1 MYNPADTIC
10 APATAV
16 GSGAVSMIRVS
27 GADSLCAVDRVVRFD
42 KGSASDSRG
51 YTLKHGNVPG
61 IDEVVVGIYR
71 APHSYTGEDSAEIC
85 CHASPFIASRILG
98 LLCEAG
104 CRLAEPGEFTR
115 RAFTNGKMD
124 LAQAEAVADLIASG
138 SEAQHRVALNQL
150 RGGYSAELAEIRS
163 ELLELTSLIELELD
177 FSEEEVE
184 FADRN
189 RLASLLDDVIGRC
202 TTLADSFK
210 AGNAIR
216 NGVPVAIVG
225 APNSGKST
233 LLNALLRDDRALVSD
248 IPGTTRDTIEETC
261 VVGGVLL
268 RFIDTAG
275 IRETRDEV
283 ERMGI
288 DRALSKAAQAE
299 IVLGVVDAAASPGVD
314 VDDDRTGK
322 ETGTVVA
329 TKTETETGMRMRM
342 GIAPGSVPPH
352 DGFRFMS
359 ASVGEKCH
367 APLAS
372 EVSAL
377 TDCAGDTPILPDSI
391 ASQIEKIASTVDLSR
406 QKLVLLLNKCD
417 KAESAAAGAEG
428 PVSPRSGQAPSCGRP
443 LLSGQ
448 DPLAPQQVALD
459 SPADRR
465 VLSCGQTLPNGQ
477 VPLDPLH
484 TGPDSS
490 PGGGAFSYGQTLP
503 GGEGPSSLRQT
514 EPDSPPSGR
523 TLSPGQTLSSG
534 EVPSSLQQAASDFL
548 PGSRLSHGQT
558 PSSRQVPSNPQYAV
572 SASGSE
578 GRSMELEAFLR
589 GRFPAVAFFDEISS
603 GGISDRGVPGEGQR
617 DSNDVI
623 SVDNKNVSCANI
635 NVSSTDYQ
643 KNNPIV
649 LSISAK
655 YGIGLED
662 LRKVLVSLVGDVPAD
677 GVLVTNARHAAALRD
692 AAASLRA
699 VRSGLDALPG
709 DLLAED
715 LRAAL
720 ASLGSITG
728 EICPEE
734 VLGAIFSRFCIGK

>member
-27 GADSLCAVDRVVRFD
+27 GADSLCAVDRVVCFD
-42 KGSASDSRG
+42 KGSAADSRG
-51 YTLKHGNVPG
+51 YTLKHGNIPG

-104 CRLAEPGEFTR
+104 CRMAGPGEFTR

-177 FSEEEVE
+177 FSEEDVE
-184 FADRN
+184 FADRD

-299 IVLGVVDAAASPGVD
+299 IVLGVLDAAASL
-314 VDDDRTGK
+314 
-322 ETGTVVA
+322 
-329 TKTETETGMRMRM
+329 
-342 GIAPGSVPPH
+342 AP
-352 DGFRFMS
+352 
-359 ASVGEKCH
+359 
-367 APLAS
+367 

-377 TDCAGDTPILPDSI
+377 TDCAGDSPHKPDGI
-391 ASQIEKIASTVDLSR
+391 AAQIEKIASAVDLSR

-417 KAESAAAGAEG
+417 KAESATADAAG
-428 PVSPRSGQAPSCGRP
+428 PVSPRSG
-443 LLSGQ
+443 
-448 DPLAPQQVALD
+448 LAP
-459 SPADRR
+459 
-465 VLSCGQTLPNGQ
+465 SCGQTLQSGQ
-477 VPLDPLH
+477 VPS
-484 TGPDSS
+484 DSQQ
-490 PGGGAFSYGQTLP
+490 A
-503 GGEGPSSLRQT
+503 
-514 EPDSPPSGR
+514 EPDSLADRRAPSC
-523 TLSPGQTLSSG
+523 GQIL
-534 EVPSSLQQAASDFL
+534 
-548 PGSRLSHGQT
+548 
-558 PSSRQVPSNPQYAV
+558 SRQVPSNTQYAV
-572 SASGSE
+572 SASGSV

-589 GRFPAVAFFDEISS
+589 GRFPAVAFFDENSSCRISDS
-603 GGISDRGVPGEGQR
+603 GVSGEAIFDDKLPDGGILGDGTSEDVASAGQFLDHR
-617 DSNDVI
+617 NSNDVI
-623 SVDNKNVSCANI
+623 SVDNKNVSHTNI
-635 NVSSTDYQ
+635 NVLTADYQ

-720 ASLGSITG
+720 TSLGSITG
-728 EICPEE
+728 DVCPEE

>member
-42 KGSASDSRG
+42 KGSAADSRG
-51 YTLKHGNVPG
+51 YTLKHGDIPG
-61 IDEVVVGIYR
+61 VDEVVVGIYR

-98 LLCEAG
+98 LLSEAG
-104 CRLAEPGEFTR
+104 CRMAGPGEFTR

-184 FADRN
+184 FADRD
-189 RLASLLDDVIGRC
+189 RLASLLDDVIGHC

-233 LLNALLRDDRALVSD
+233 LLNALLLDDRALVSD

-261 VVGGVLL
+261 AVGGVLL

-299 IVLGVVDAAASPGVD
+299 IVLGVVDAAASL
-314 VDDDRTGK
+314 
-322 ETGTVVA
+322 
-329 TKTETETGMRMRM
+329 
-342 GIAPGSVPPH
+342 AP
-352 DGFRFMS
+352 
-359 ASVGEKCH
+359 
-367 APLAS
+367 

-377 TDCAGDTPILPDSI
+377 TDCAGDTPLLPDGI
-391 ASQIEKIASTVDLSR
+391 AAQIEKIASAVDLSR

-417 KAESAAAGAEG
+417 KAENAVAGSEG
-428 PVSPRSGQAPSCGRP
+428 LASPRSGQAPSCG
-443 LLSGQ
+443 
-448 DPLAPQQVALD
+448 
-459 SPADRR
+459 
-465 VLSCGQTLPNGQ
+465 
-477 VPLDPLH
+477 
-484 TGPDSS
+484 
-490 PGGGAFSYGQTLP
+490 
-503 GGEGPSSLRQT
+503 
-514 EPDSPPSGR
+514 
-523 TLSPGQTLSSG
+523 
-534 EVPSSLQQAASDFL
+534 
-548 PGSRLSHGQT
+548 
-558 PSSRQVPSNPQYAV
+558 QVPSNPQYAV
-572 SASGSE
+572 SASGSV

-589 GRFPAVAFFDEISS
+589 GRFPAVAFFDENSSCRISDS
-603 GGISDRGVPGEGQR
+603 GVSGEAIFDDKLPDGGILGDGTAEDVASAGQFLDHR
-617 DSNDVI
+617 NSNDVI
-623 SVDNKNVSCANI
+623 SVGNKNVSHTNI
-635 NVSSTDYQ
+635 NVLTADYQ

>member
-42 KGSASDSRG
+42 KGSAADSRG
-51 YTLKHGNVPG
+51 YTLKHGDIPG
-61 IDEVVVGIYR
+61 VDEVVVGIYR

-104 CRLAEPGEFTR
+104 CRMAGPGEFTR

-184 FADRN
+184 FADRD
-189 RLASLLDDVIGRC
+189 RLASLLDEVIGRC

-322 ETGTVVA
+322 ETGTAVA
-329 TKTETETGMRMRM
+329 TKMEMVTETGMRK

-359 ASVGEKCH
+359 SSVGERCH
-367 APLAS
+367 APLAL

-377 TDCAGDTPILPDSI
+377 TDCAGDTPLLPDGI
-391 ASQIEKIASTVDLSR
+391 AAQIEKIASAVDLSR

-417 KAESAAAGAEG
+417 KAESATADAAG
-428 PVSPRSGQAPSCGRP
+428 PVSPRSG
-443 LLSGQ
+443 
-448 DPLAPQQVALD
+448 LAP
-459 SPADRR
+459 
-465 VLSCGQTLPNGQ
+465 SCGQTLQSGQ
-477 VPLDPLH
+477 VPS
-484 TGPDSS
+484 DSQQ
-490 PGGGAFSYGQTLP
+490 A
-503 GGEGPSSLRQT
+503 
-514 EPDSPPSGR
+514 EPDSLADR
-523 TLSPGQTLSSG
+523 R
-534 EVPSSLQQAASDFL
+534 VPSCGQVPVNSRQAAPDSPTDRRA
-548 PGSRLSHGQT
+548 PSCGQILSG
-558 PSSRQVPSNPQYAV
+558 QVPSNPQYAV
-572 SASGSE
+572 SASGSV
-578 GRSMELEAFLR
+578 GRSMELKAFLR

-603 GGISDRGVPGEGQR
+603 GGISDRGVPGEGVLNDKLSDGGIPKGR
-617 DSNDVI
+617 ISEDVVSTGRFSDHLDSNDVI
-623 SVDNKNVSCANI
+623 LACNKNVSYANI
-635 NVSSTDYQ
+635 NVLSADYQ
-643 KNNPIV
+643 KNNPTV

-662 LRKVLVSLVGDVPAD
+662 LRKVLVSLVGNVTAD

-720 ASLGSITG
+720 TSLGSITG

-734 VLGAIFSRFCIGK
+734 VLGSIFSRFCIGK

>member
-51 YTLKHGNVPG
+51 YTLKHGIIPG

-98 LLCEAG
+98 LLSEAG
-104 CRLAEPGEFTR
+104 CRMAGPGEFTR

-150 RGGYSAELAEIRS
+150 RGGYSAELAGIRS

-177 FSEEEVE
+177 FSEEDVE
-184 FADRN
+184 FADRD

-299 IVLGVVDAAASPGVD
+299 IVLGVVDAAA
-314 VDDDRTGK
+314 
-322 ETGTVVA
+322 
-329 TKTETETGMRMRM
+329 
-342 GIAPGSVPPH
+342 
-352 DGFRFMS
+352 
-359 ASVGEKCH
+359 
-367 APLAS
+367 PLAP

-377 TDCAGDTPILPDSI
+377 TDCVGDASLLPDGI
-391 ASQIEKIASTVDLSR
+391 VAQIEKIASAVDLSR

-417 KAESAAAGAEG
+417 KAESATSGAAG
-428 PVSPRSGQAPSCGRP
+428 PVSSRSG
-443 LLSGQ
+443 
-448 DPLAPQQVALD
+448 LAP
-459 SPADRR
+459 
-465 VLSCGQTLPNGQ
+465 SCGQTLPGKQ
-477 VPLDPLH
+477 VPLDPQQVVL
-484 TGPDSS
+484 DSPADGRVPS
-490 PGGGAFSYGQTLP
+490 CGQTLP
-503 GGEGPSSLRQT
+503 
-514 EPDSPPSGR
+514 
-523 TLSPGQTLSSG
+523 SG
-534 EVPSSLQQAASDFL
+534 EVPLDTQ
-548 PGSRLSHGQT
+548 H
-558 PSSRQVPSNPQYAV
+558 AV
-572 SASGSE
+572 SASGSV
-578 GRSMELEAFLR
+578 GRSIALEAFLR
-589 GRFPAVAFFDEISS
+589 ERFPAVAFFDEISS
-603 GGISDRGVPGEGQR
+603 GGISDSGVSGEAIFDDKLSNAGILSSGTSEDVVSTGQFIDHR

-623 SVDNKNVSCANI
+623 SVDNKNVSHTNI
-635 NVSSTDYQ
+635 NVLSADYQ
-643 KNNPIV
+643 KKNPIV

-655 YGIGLED
+655 YGIGLEY

-692 AAASLRA
+692 AAASLLA

>member
-1 MYNPADTIC
+1 
-10 APATAV
+10 
-16 GSGAVSMIRVS
+16 MIRVS

-42 KGSASDSRG
+42 KGSAADSRG
-51 YTLKHGNVPG
+51 YTLKHGDIPG
-61 IDEVVVGIYR
+61 VDEVVVGIYR

-104 CRLAEPGEFTR
+104 CRMAGPGEFTR

-189 RLASLLDDVIGRC
+189 RLASLLDEVIGRC

-299 IVLGVVDAAASPGVD
+299 IVLGVVDATVPPAPGV
-314 VDDDRTGK
+314 
-322 ETGTVVA
+322 A
-329 TKTETETGMRMRM
+329 
-342 GIAPGSVPPH
+342 
-352 DGFRFMS
+352 
-359 ASVGEKCH
+359 
-367 APLAS
+367 
-372 EVSAL
+372 AL
-377 TDCAGDTPILPDSI
+377 TDCVGDASLLPDGI
-391 ASQIEKIASTVDLSR
+391 VAQIEKIASAVDLSR

-417 KAESAAAGAEG
+417 KAENAVAGPEG
-428 PVSPRSGQAPSCGRP
+428 PVSPRSGQAPSCGQTRS
-443 LLSGQ
+443 SGESSPDSQ
-448 DPLAPQQVALD
+448 QAAPD
-459 SPADRR
+459 SPTDRR
-465 VLSCGQTLPNGQ
+465 VLSCGQTLPSGQ
-477 VPLDPLH
+477 IPLDTQHVEPE
-484 TGPDSS
+484 SS
-490 PGGGAFSYGQTLP
+490 QGGGAFSYGQTL
-503 GGEGPSSLRQT
+503 
-514 EPDSPPSGR
+514 
-523 TLSPGQTLSSG
+523 SSG
-534 EVPSSLQQAASDFL
+534 EVPSRLQQAASDFL
-548 PGSRLSHGQT
+548 PGSRILSHRQT
-558 PSSRQVPSNPQYAV
+558 PSSRQVPSNTQYAV
-572 SASGSE
+572 SASGSV
-578 GRSMELEAFLR
+578 GKSMELEAFLR

-603 GGISDRGVPGEGQR
+603 GGISDRGVPGEGVLNDKLSDGGIPKGR
-617 DSNDVI
+617 ITEDVVSTGRFSDHLDSNDVI
-623 SVDNKNVSCANI
+623 LACNKNVSYANI
-635 NVSSTDYQ
+635 NVLSADYQ
-643 KNNPIV
+643 KNNPTV

-662 LRKVLVSLVGDVPAD
+662 LRKVLVSLVGNVTAD

-734 VLGAIFSRFCIGK
+734 VLGSIFSRFCIGK